1 METYRSNTTRRRVL
15 SLRLKSQYLF
25 IFCGGL
31 LAVFVVFI
39 VLFMAGVNQWLC
51 IGFIVSASLLL
62 VWQTFR
68 LNAKYGTHGLMK
80 AAARKRH
87 PRFII
92 SRKAIPRLFTYKK
105 ERKKD
110 HEKYVKGY
118 HAGKEIPPLAVENG
132 CIISKDADITVAFR
146 VELPELFTVTSAEYE
161 AIHSAWYKANQGA
174 ARLLHSTQAGL
185 LHQGELPARHGKGRA

>member
-1 METYRSNTTRRRVL
+1 MSDEL
-15 SLRLKSQYLF
+15 LRAKPEKYQVNRGIGKPVEFKGLKSQYLF

-80 AAARKRH
+80 A
-87 PRFII
+87 RFII

-105 ERKKD
+105 RKEER
-110 HEKYVKGY
+110 
-118 HAGKEIPPLAVENG
+118 P
-132 CIISKDADITVAFR
+132 
-146 VELPELFTVTSAEYE
+146 
-161 AIHSAWYKANQGA
+161 
-174 ARLLHSTQAGL
+174 
-185 LHQGELPARHGKGRA
+185 

>member
-1 METYRSNTTRRRVL
+1 MSEYPVNRGIGKPVEFKG
-15 SLRLKSQYLF
+15 LKSQYLF

-68 LNAKYGTHGLMK
+68 LNARYGTHGLMK

-87 PRFII
+87 PRLNRNCDYKYLNYRVYNLTYHINDTKIFPLKTYAYYNFIHC
-92 SRKAIPRLFTYKK
+92 KQFGIPLYFK
-105 ERKKD
+105 
-110 HEKYVKGY
+110 
-118 HAGKEIPPLAVENG
+118 
-132 CIISKDADITVAFR
+132 
-146 VELPELFTVTSAEYE
+146 
-161 AIHSAWYKANQGA
+161 
-174 ARLLHSTQAGL
+174 
-185 LHQGELPARHGKGRA
+185 

>member
-1 METYRSNTTRRRVL
+1 MSEYPVNRGIGKPVEFKG
-15 SLRLKSQYLF
+15 LKSQYLF
-25 IFCGGL
+25 IFAGGL

-80 AAARKRH
+80 AAARKRY

-105 ERKKD
+105 RKEER
-110 HEKYVKGY
+110 
-118 HAGKEIPPLAVENG
+118 P
-132 CIISKDADITVAFR
+132 
-146 VELPELFTVTSAEYE
+146 
-161 AIHSAWYKANQGA
+161 
-174 ARLLHSTQAGL
+174 
-185 LHQGELPARHGKGRA
+185 